1 MKLYLLVAL
10 FGAAGSVLRY
20 SLYLITPRFFYLNFP
35 VSTVIVNLLGS
46 FFIGVCISL
55 FDKSIITENIRIYI
69 AIGLLGGFTTFSTF
83 SMDLFNLLNKSLYV
97 EMISYLLLSVFGG
110 VLLFFAVDR
119 LQDRGNDWFIAVCRP
134 LCLQSSH
141 LLVSNYS

>member
-10 FGAAGSVLRY
+10 FGATGSVLRY
-20 SLYLITPRFFYLNFP
+20 SLYLITPKFLYLNFP

-46 FFIGVCISL
+46 FFIGACISL

-97 EMISYLLLSVFGG
+97 EMISYLALSVFGG
-110 VLLFFAVDR
+110 VLLFFA
-119 LQDRGNDWFIAVCRP
+119 GYKITSFF
-134 LCLQSSH
+134 
-141 LLVSNYS
+141 

>member
-20 SLYLITPRFFYLNFP
+20 SLYLITPRLFYLNFP
-35 VSTVIVNLLGS
+35 VSTVLVNLLGS

-55 FDKSIITENIRIYI
+55 SDKSIITENIRIYI

-97 EMISYLLLSVFGG
+97 EMISYLVLSVFGG
-110 VLLFFAVDR
+110 VLLFFA
-119 LQDRGNDWFIAVCRP
+119 GYKITSFF
-134 LCLQSSH
+134 
-141 LLVSNYS
+141 

>member
-35 VSTVIVNLLGS
+35 VSTVLVNLLGS
-46 FFIGVCISL
+46 FFIGVCVSL
-55 FDKSIITENIRIYI
+55 FDKSIITENIRIFI

-83 SMDLFNLLNKSLYV
+83 SMDLFNLLNKSLYI
-97 EMISYLLLSVFGG
+97 EMISYLVFSVLGG
-110 VLLFFAVDR
+110 VLLFFA
-119 LQDRGNDWFIAVCRP
+119 GYKI
-134 LCLQSSH
+134 
-141 LLVSNYS
+141 VSFF

>member
-35 VSTVIVNLLGS
+35 VSTVLVNLLGS
-46 FFIGVCISL
+46 FFIGVCVSL
-55 FDKSIITENIRIYI
+55 FDKSIITENIRIFI

-83 SMDLFNLLNKSLYV
+83 SMDLFNLLNKSLYI
-97 EMISYLLLSVFGG
+97 EMISYLVLSVFGG
-110 VLLFFAVDR
+110 VLLFFA
-119 LQDRGNDWFIAVCRP
+119 GYKI
-134 LCLQSSH
+134 
-141 LLVSNYS
+141 VSFF

>member
-10 FGAAGSVLRY
+10 FGAAGSILRY
-20 SLYLITPRFFYLNFP
+20 SLYLITPKFFYLNFP
-35 VSTVIVNLLGS
+35 VSTVLTNLLGS

-83 SMDLFNLLNKSLYV
+83 SMDLFNLLNKSLYI
-97 EMISYLLLSVFGG
+97 EMISYLVLSVLGG
-110 VLLFFAVDR
+110 VFLFFA
-119 LQDRGNDWFIAVCRP
+119 GYKI
-134 LCLQSSH
+134 
-141 LLVSNYS
+141 VSIF

>member
-35 VSTVIVNLLGS
+35 VSTVLVNLLGS

-97 EMISYLLLSVFGG
+97 EMISYLVLSVFGG
-110 VLLFFAVDR
+110 VLLFFA
-119 LQDRGNDWFIAVCRP
+119 GYKITSFF
-134 LCLQSSH
+134 
-141 LLVSNYS
+141 

>member
-55 FDKSIITENIRIYI
+55 FEKSIITENIRIYI

-83 SMDLFNLLNKSLYV
+83 SMDLFNLLNKSLYL
-97 EMISYLLLSVFGG
+97 EMISYLVLSVFGG
-110 VLLFFAVDR
+110 VLLFFA
-119 LQDRGNDWFIAVCRP
+119 GYKITSFF
-134 LCLQSSH
+134 
-141 LLVSNYS
+141 

>member
-35 VSTVIVNLLGS
+35 VSTVLVNLLGS
-46 FFIGVCISL
+46 FFIGVCVSL
-55 FDKSIITENIRIYI
+55 FDKSIITENIRIFI

-83 SMDLFNLLNKSLYV
+83 SMDLFSLLNKSLYI
-97 EMISYLLLSVFGG
+97 EMISYLVLSVFGG
-110 VLLFFAVDR
+110 VLLFFA
-119 LQDRGNDWFIAVCRP
+119 GYKI
-134 LCLQSSH
+134 
-141 LLVSNYS
+141 VSFF

>member
-97 EMISYLLLSVFGG
+97 EMISYLVLSVFGG
-110 VLLFFAVDR
+110 ILLFFA
-119 LQDRGNDWFIAVCRP
+119 GYKITSFF
-134 LCLQSSH
+134 
-141 LLVSNYS
+141 